1 MIVTERIIAGGRE
14 FVRTYSDEG
23 YLIRKDGTDEIYSEA
38 IDPVEMGRT
47 YTETDEK
54 EELM

>member
-1 MIVTERIIAGGRE
+1 MIKTERIISNGKE

-23 YLIRKDGTDEIYSEA
+23 YLIRKDGTDEIYFEA
-38 IDPVEMGRT
+38 VDPAEMGRT
-47 YTETDEK
+47 YTETEEK